1 MMHCKAIAFA
11 ALVGAA
17 TLGGALVATAASA
30 EPRPARECF
39 DSDRVNDW
47 SAAGDQAVY
56 LRVNVADYY
65 RVDLPTPVREL
76 RKRAPNLIIESRDG
90 RVCQPID
97 LDLGLSVSGMVLPL
111 GVSKIQ
117 RLSAEDV
124 ALIGAEN
131 LPGRHYRRKD
141 LD

>member
-1 MMHCKAIAFA
+1 MMHTKAIALA
-11 ALVGAA
+11 ALVSAA
-17 TLGGALVATAASA
+17 ALGGALVATTASA
-30 EPRPARECF
+30 EPRPARDCF

-56 LRVNVADYY
+56 LRVNASDFY
-65 RVDLPTPVREL
+65 RVDLPTPVQQL
-76 RKRAPNLIIESRDG
+76 RRKAPNLIVGSRDG

-97 LDLGLSVSGMVLPL
+97 LDLGLAVSGMVLPL

-131 LPGRHYRRKD
+131 LPGRHYRSRSGG
-141 LD
+141 